1 MQPHHPLPL
10 PVRRALALA
19 GAVTLLAGCGTKNDS
34 GAGARPLVRVAL
46 DFTPNAVHAPIF
58 AAVRT
63 GADARHGL
71 RMQVLRPGSQPDSL
85 KALLSGRADVGVLD
99 IQDLAIARAKGAQV
113 VGIGALVQR
122 PLGALIAQ
130 PEIRRPRDL
139 DGQRVG
145 VSGLPSDGPFLKA
158 IVEDDGGDYG
168 SIRQVTIG
176 FAAVSALL
184 GRKVQAVP
192 AFWNVE
198 GIVLKRKG
206 RPFNEFRIDD
216 YGAPRFPEVV
226 LVTTE
231 AMLRRHR
238 ERVTAALDAIR
249 DGAADVRAHPGPAVA
264 EIAEES
270 GDADRGLIRAQF
282 AALAPIVDPRLT
294 LRRDVL
300 EDWAAFT
307 AKVGLLDRAPDVDTA
322 FAFPCTEPPTQPVC
336 L

>member
-1 MQPHHPLPL
+1 MRTPP
-10 PVRRALALA
+10 ALRTPATFLVLA
-19 GAVTLLAGCGTKNDS
+19 VAALAGCGS
-34 GAGARPLVRVAL
+34 GGTSGSVARPLVRVAL

-63 GADARHGL
+63 GADRRHGI

-85 KALLSGRADVGVLD
+85 KALISGQADIGVLD
-99 IQDLAIARAKGAQV
+99 IQDLAIARAKGVRV

-130 PEIRRPRDL
+130 PNIRRPADL
-139 DGQRVG
+139 NGQRVG

-158 IVEDDGGDYG
+158 IVQHDRGDYR
-168 SIRQVTIG
+168 SIKQVTIG

-226 LVTTE
+226 LVTTQQ
-231 AMLRRHR
+231 LLHDHR
-238 ERVTAALDAIR
+238 AWVIAALNAIR
-249 DGAADVRAHPGPAVA
+249 DGARSVRGDPAPAVA
-264 EIAEES
+264 EIAKES
-270 GDADRGLIRAQF
+270 STADLGLVRAQF
-282 AALAPIVDPRLT
+282 AALAPIVDPQLT
-294 LRRDVL
+294 LHPDVL
-300 EDWAAFT
+300 REWATFT
-307 AKVGLLDRAPDVDTA
+307 AKVGLLDHAPNVATTFVFDM
-322 FAFPCTEPPTQPVC
+322 P
-336 L
+336 

>member
-1 MQPHHPLPL
+1 MRPLPPFRL
-10 PVRRALALA
+10 PASRASTTVLALLA
-19 GAVTLLAGCGTKNDS
+19 CAVAAPLAGCGGDDDP
-34 GAGARPLVRVAL
+34 AGEPVAARVAVAL

-63 GADARHGL
+63 GADRRHGI

-99 IQDLAIARAKGAQV
+99 IQDLAIARAKGAKV

-122 PLGALIAQ
+122 PLGALITQ
-130 PEIRRPRDL
+130 PGIRRPKDL
-139 DGQRVG
+139 DGERVG

-158 IVEDDGGDYG
+158 IVQDDGGDYG
-168 SIRQVTIG
+168 SIKQVTIG

-206 RPFNEFRIDD
+206 RRFNEFRIDD

-226 LVTTE
+226 LVTKE
-231 AMLRRHR
+231 ATLRDHR
-238 ERVTAALDAIR
+238 DRVIAALDAIR
-249 DGAADVRAHPGPAVA
+249 DGARAVREDPDGAVA
-264 EIAEES
+264 EIAKES
-270 GDADRGLIRAQF
+270 GDADLGLIRAQF
-282 AALAPIVDPRLT
+282 AALAPIVDPQLT
-294 LRRDVL
+294 LRRGVL
-300 EDWAAFT
+300 EQWAAFT
-307 AKVGLLDRAPDVDTA
+307 AKVGILDRAPDVATA
-322 FAFPCTEPPTQPVC
+322 FAFG
-336 L
+336 LR